1 MKTTQLGRVVQQV
14 LAAGIAAALF
24 AGCGFPGGLSL
35 PVTPGPTPSATSSLP
50 HPTAEPPPAKTLIVC
65 LRQEPTSLY
74 LYADTNREAD
84 AVLAAIYDGPVDL
97 RGFQYQPVIL
107 KKIPSLKDGDARLES
122 VAVNT
127 GDVYL
132 NPVTLQP
139 ANLKVGLPY
148 LPSGCQTPDCQQ
160 KYAGGQ
166 VQMDR
171 MLVEFT
177 LLPGLRWSDGGP
189 LTAADSVYS
198 FTLDGDKDT
207 PSTKY
212 LVDRTAAYEAV
223 DQATVRWT
231 GVPGFLDSEFA
242 ANFWSPLPQHVLQRF
257 TAAQLPTANEA
268 ARIPIGW
275 GPYVI
280 KEWQPGRE
288 IVLEKNPAYF
298 RAAEGLPAFD
308 VLLYRFVGSDV
319 KAGIQQLLTGEC
331 DVLDESV
338 LTASSGGVGLQP
350 DTLKS
355 LMDLQQAGKLRVA
368 SAAGFLVERLDFGLA
383 SRDPQRLSLFGD
395 VRTRRGVAACID
407 RKKLANDT
415 YAGLAQAAQSFVPP
429 GHPLLD
435 SSLTSSSYDTVA
447 GKELLTQAG
456 WQPAPDGAGTRT
468 AAGVK
473 GVPDGTP
480 LSFDLTVGDNGLEQ
494 ATADAIAGQLGQCGV
509 QIKVGPLPA
518 AQITEPWPT
527 GPVFGRAFDAVAWA
541 WPALATVPCEM
552 FQGGEIASNANRY
565 GVNASG
571 FQDASYD
578 KACQQLLLGLP
589 DTDAY
594 GQAAI
599 SVQQIVDDQL
609 PAIPLLVRPRL
620 AAYAKTVCGVDP
632 DPTAASVLWDLER
645 YQPGDACKGG

>member
-1 MKTTQLGRVVQQV
+1 MDVSRVRRLVKRLLV
-14 LAAGIAAALF
+14 VGIAAALL

-35 PVTPGPTPSATSSLP
+35 PVMLGPTPTTTSSLP

-97 RGFQYQPVIL
+97 RGFQYRPVIL
-107 KKIPSLKDGDARLES
+107 KKMPSLKDGDARLES
-122 VAVNT
+122 VAVST

-132 NPVTLQP
+132 NPATQQP
-139 ANLKVGLPY
+139 ANLKTGLPY
-148 LPSGCQTPDCQQ
+148 LPSGCQSPDCQQ

-171 MLVEFT
+171 MQVEFT
-177 LLPGLRWSDGGP
+177 LLPGLRWSDGEP

-212 LVDRTAAYEAV
+212 LVDRTASYEAV

-231 GVPGFLDSEFA
+231 GIAGFLDSEYD
-242 ANFWSPLPQHVLQRF
+242 ANFWSPLPQHALLQF
-257 TAAQLPTANEA
+257 TAAQLPAADEA
-268 ARIPIGW
+268 ARKPIGW
-275 GPYVI
+275 GPYII

-288 IVLEKNPAYF
+288 IMLVKNPAYF

-308 VLLYRFVGSDV
+308 VLLYRFVGPDV

-355 LMDLQQAGKLRVA
+355 LMDLQQAGKLKVA

-383 SRDPQRLSLFGD
+383 SKDPQRLSLFGD
-395 VRTRRGVAACID
+395 IRTRRGIAACID
-407 RKKLANDT
+407 RKQLADGI

-435 SSLTSSSYDTVA
+435 SSLAPASYDPAA

-456 WQPAPDGAGTRT
+456 WQPSPDGTGTRT

-473 GVPDGTP
+473 GVPDGTL
-480 LSFDLTVGDNGLEQ
+480 LSFSLTVGDNGLGQ
-494 ATADAIAGQLGQCGV
+494 ATAEAIAGQLGQCGIQV
-509 QIKVGPLPA
+509 KVAPLPA
-518 AQITEPWPT
+518 AQITEPWPA

-552 FQGGEIASNANRY
+552 FQGGEIASTANRY

-571 FQDASYD
+571 FEDASYD
-578 KACQQLLLGLP
+578 KACQQVLLGLP

-594 GQAAI
+594 VQAAS
-599 SVQQIVDDQL
+599 SVQQIVADQI

-632 DPTAASVLWDLER
+632 DPTTASVLWDLER
-645 YQPGDACKGG
+645 FQPGDACKGG